1 MAQSKINLK
10 ILCLKLSQH
19 YLILDSKTLPKDANK
34 RFSEGNPMQSPFQFS
49 HGGYVKTAPEAR
61 SLRLGLQSSATSIDV
76 ATDFDYLFPDLS
88 RDPDSLL
95 DANDTATIIA
105 QLKAL
110 GNAMIDAVDEP
121 RDPQETNSIIPP
133 LYTYWGQ
140 FIDHDI
146 TANTDRTAIDLETD
160 ITLDDFTP
168 LSPDFVIDKL
178 KNLRRPAF
186 DLDSVYGDGP
196 TLNPDEPTAAK
207 AFYQEED
214 PVKFKI
220 GQNAEQDAAGNPT
233 PGQRIPLE
241 DDLSR
246 DLPRNNR
253 IAMIGD
259 SRNDENLIVAQL
271 HLAFLR
277 FHNAVVDWVRDNE
290 PENAEDNETLFRRVQ
305 NLVRWHSQWLVIND
319 FLKTLTM
326 KGTVDSVL
334 HDGLQFYSLQDRD
347 VFTPL
352 EFSVASYR
360 FGHSMVRSAYD
371 YNRNFTDQPG
381 ALADA
386 TFELLFSFSGRGN
399 IGERSGPGANN
410 SLPFNWIIEW
420 DRFASKEKSAARLRN
435 SARKLDTHLA
445 PPLSTM
451 INEGEGGE
459 PSPIRELLKHLAKR
473 NLLRGYLLS
482 IPTGQSLAERLGI
495 ETMSAEELQQNN
507 SDAMNEAIAPFLE
520 KTPAWFYILKESEV
534 RADGDSLGPVGS
546 RIVAETFIGLM
557 MNDESSYLNRQEY
570 DCVWNPSKGVKL
582 SDGGDIASISDLLK
596 FAGVLM

>member
-1 MAQSKINLK
+1 
-10 ILCLKLSQH
+10 
-19 YLILDSKTLPKDANK
+19 
-34 RFSEGNPMQSPFQFS
+34 MQSPFQFS
-49 HGGYVKTAPEAR
+49 HGGYVKTQTEAR
-61 SLRLGLQSSATSIDV
+61 SLRMGIRSNAQSIDV
-76 ATDFDYLFPDLS
+76 ETDFDYLFPELS
-88 RDPDSLL
+88 RDPNSLL
-95 DANDTATIIA
+95 DASDPATIIA
-105 QLKAL
+105 QLKTL
-110 GNAMIDAVDEP
+110 GNAMIDAVDAP

-133 LYTYWGQ
+133 VYTYWGQ

-146 TANTDRTAIDLETD
+146 TANTDRTAADLETD
-160 ITLDDFTP
+160 ITQDDFIP

-196 TLNPDEPTAAK
+196 TLDPALPTAAK
-207 AFYQEED
+207 NFYQEED
-214 PVKFKI
+214 PVKLKI

-233 PGQRIPLE
+233 PGQKIPPE

-253 IAMIGD
+253 TAVIGD
-259 SRNDENLIVAQL
+259 SRNDENLIVAQF

-277 FHNAVVDWVRDNE
+277 FHNAVVDWVRENE
-290 PENAEDNETLFRRVQ
+290 PENAEDHKTLFSRSQ
-305 NLVRWHSQWLVIND
+305 NLVRWHYQWIVVND

-326 KGTVDSVL
+326 EGTVDSVL
-334 HDGLQFYSLQDRD
+334 NDGLQFYSLQDRD
-347 VFTPL
+347 VFMPL

-360 FGHSMVRSAYD
+360 FGHSMVRAAYD

-381 ALADA
+381 ALTDA
-386 TFELLFSFSGRGN
+386 TFELLFIFTGRGN
-399 IGERSGPGANN
+399 IGQGNERNPGPGANET
-410 SLPFNWIIEW
+410 LPFNWIIEW
-420 DRFASKEKSAARLRN
+420 DRFVSKEKAAERLRN

-445 PPLSTM
+445 PPLSTLV
-451 INEGEGGE
+451 NEGEGGE
-459 PSPIRELLKHLAKR
+459 PSPIQELLKHLAKR
-473 NLLRGYLLS
+473 NLLRGYFLS

-507 SDAMNEAIAPFLE
+507 SDAMNQAIAPFLE

-534 RADGDSLGPVGS
+534 RAGGDSLGPVGS

-557 MNDESSYLNRQEY
+557 MNDEFSYLNQHEY

-582 SDGGDIASISDLLK
+582 SDGSDIASIGDFLK